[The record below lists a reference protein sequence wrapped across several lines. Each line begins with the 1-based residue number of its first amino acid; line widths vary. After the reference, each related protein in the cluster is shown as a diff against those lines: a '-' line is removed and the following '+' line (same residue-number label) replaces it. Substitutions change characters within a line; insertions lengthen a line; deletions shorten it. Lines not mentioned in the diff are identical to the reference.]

1 MLNTM
6 RASERLQ
13 KASSPIGQRLLLH
26 LFSRT
31 PNFIEEKKNDAYIRI
46 YKMCQSRPFRPS
58 LLFIVYLLGK
68 GGILNK
74 EMTRLNYVF
83 DNDRRLL

>member
-31 PNFIEEKKNDAYIRI
+31 PNFIEEKKNDAYI
-46 YKMCQSRPFRPS
+46 YKVCQSRPFRPS
-58 LLFIVYLLGK
+58 LLFIVYLLGQ
-68 GGILNK
+68 GGIFNK
-74 EMTRLNYVF
+74 QMTTFELCF
-83 DNDRRLL
+83 